1 MRFFLILALLVV
13 VPAAKAQ
20 DLSAFAPGP
29 LISDFGMIAE
39 IEGREPLPTQAR
51 FRISFDVVNA
61 AEPGKESRS
70 FNAGARF
77 LNMHAAAGVKPRDM
91 QLAFVVHGK
100 AVHDV
105 LKNNIYRNKIGT
117 DNKNAA
123 LIKAL
128 QKHGVEIHVCGQ
140 SAAAYGV
147 ATEDLLPGVKMAL
160 SAMTMHAL
168 LQQNGYTLN
177 PF

>member
-1 MRFFLILALLVV
+1 MRFFLISTMLLF

-20 DLSAFAPGP
+20 DLSAFTPGP
-29 LISDFGMIAE
+29 LIPDFGMIAE
-39 IEGREPLPTQAR
+39 IEGRQPVPPDAR
-51 FRISFDVVNA
+51 FRISFDVVSA

-77 LNMHAAAGVKPRDM
+77 LNMHAAVGVKPKNM
-91 QLAFVVHGK
+91 QLAFVIHGK

-105 LKNNIYRNKIGT
+105 LKSDIYKEKWGT
-117 DNKNAA
+117 DNINAA
-123 LIKAL
+123 LVAAL
-128 QKHGVEIHVCGQ
+128 QKYGVEIHVCGQ

-147 ATEDLLPGVKMAL
+147 TTEDLLPGVKMAL